1 MSIAST
7 LTNTD
12 LHPVGRTTMET
23 VGMETVG
30 METVGMET
38 VGL

>member
-7 LTNTD
+7 LTNID
-12 LHPVGRTTMET
+12 LHPVGRTF
-23 VGMETVG
+23 